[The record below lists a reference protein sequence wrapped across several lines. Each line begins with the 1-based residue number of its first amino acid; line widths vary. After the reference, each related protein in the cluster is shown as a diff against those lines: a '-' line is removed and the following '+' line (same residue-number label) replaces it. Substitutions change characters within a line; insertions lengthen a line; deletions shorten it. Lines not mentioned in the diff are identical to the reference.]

1 MHSHC
6 LNCPSAASRCRL
18 KSPLAA
24 LVKSPRARIIAAIML
39 LLAALAPAARA
50 EPPQTLRDRLKA
62 EPLKIA
68 WEAYVDGN
76 SDIFVMNADGSGK
89 VNLTRSPGVNEHY
102 PQVSPDGT
110 KICYTVDTGEGRD
123 AVRSLWIMDIDGR
136 NRRKLV
142 HSARE
147 PFWRPDGKVIGY
159 LPQEYPKF
167 AVIDFY
173 TKGMMFYHLDTG
185 KSEPHPNSANLRH
198 LYHPRFSPN
207 GKWIVS
213 TVHGGMGYSHA
224 ILAIEAS
231 GNKIINLKI
240 PGCRPTVSPD
250 GKHIAWGSDDHQLDT
265 APIDTDSDE
274 PKVGKWQV
282 QIKDA
287 KNKIYHIA
295 WSPDGRYVAF
305 SRGPDGEGDLSKS
318 GTFQAACEIIGV
330 YATDW
335 NIFAVSAERPGV
347 IDLAKAGPGQLVQL
361 TKDGASNKEPFW
373 FSMHAAHA
381 IGKE

>member
-1 MHSHC
+1 
-6 LNCPSAASRCRL
+6 
-18 KSPLAA
+18 
-24 LVKSPRARIIAAIML
+24 VKSPGARIIAALAL
-39 LLAALAPAARA
+39 LLAALASSARA
-50 EPPQTLRDRLKA
+50 EPPQALRDRLRA

-68 WEAYVDGN
+68 WEAYFDGN

-89 VNLTRSPGVNEHY
+89 VNLTHSPGVNEHY

-110 KICYTVDTGEGRD
+110 KICYTADAGEGRD
-123 AVRSLWIMDIDGR
+123 AVRSLWIMDIDGK

-142 HSARE
+142 DSARE

-173 TKGMMFYHLDTG
+173 TKGMMFYHLDDG
-185 KSEPHPNSANLRH
+185 KIEPHPNSANLRH

-213 TVHGGMGYSHA
+213 TVHGGMGLSHA
-224 ILAIEAS
+224 ILAIEAN

-250 GKHIAWGSDDHQLDT
+250 GKHIAWGSDDHQLNT
-265 APIDTDSDE
+265 APLDTDSDE
-274 PKVGKWQV
+274 PKVGKWEV

-287 KNKIYHIA
+287 KNKIYHIG

-347 IDLAKAGPGQLVQL
+347 IDLAKAGPGEVVQL
-361 TKDGASNKEPFW
+361 TMDGASNKEPFW
-373 FSMHAAHA
+373 FSTHAANA